1 MDKRDFSAADV
12 LTAVQTINH
21 HVKDLQKLAKYIDFC
36 LVSERC
42 SNEQVQLMRRE
53 ALDTVL
59 GCAWPVSAHGE
70 RQGLPLTVPEGSS
83 VERNPKRLQGTTAC
97 VSSRQ
102 GRYTTVT

>member
-42 SNEQVQLMRRE
+42 SNEQVQFQKIIFYWDFSKITYYLCLE
-53 ALDTVL
+53 VA
-59 GCAWPVSAHGE
+59 
-70 RQGLPLTVPEGSS
+70 
-83 VERNPKRLQGTTAC
+83 
-97 VSSRQ
+97 
-102 GRYTTVT
+102 